1 MNHLVV
7 CVHTSQAAEA
17 ISACAA
23 RIGLGPA
30 VRTVDCAAALFVEL
44 RRHPVGAVLVDFGLA
59 APDPVKFTQAVRT
72 RFPQTGIVLCG
83 TADPRTAAMS
93 ILAGAR
99 GVLQVPVITGE
110 ELMVAFAQTVMLVR
124 GAVADAV
131 RIVARQRRPEGARL
145 TARELEVLERM
156 SEGMSNAEIGR
167 DLRVTEDTVKTHA
180 KRMYRKLEAHDRA
193 QAVAIALRA
202 GLLR

>member
-1 MNHLVV
+1 
-7 CVHTSQAAEA
+7 
-17 ISACAA
+17 
-23 RIGLGPA
+23 
-30 VRTVDCAAALFVEL
+30 
-44 RRHPVGAVLVDFGLA
+44 
-59 APDPVKFTQAVRT
+59 
-72 RFPQTGIVLCG
+72 
-83 TADPRTAAMS
+83 MS

-110 ELMVAFAQTVMLVR
+110 DLMVAFAQTIMLVR

-131 RIVARQRRPEGARL
+131 RLVARQRQPEGPAL
-145 TARELEVLERM
+145 TARELQVLKCM

-193 QAVAIALRA
+193 QAVAIALRT
-202 GLLR
+202 GMLP